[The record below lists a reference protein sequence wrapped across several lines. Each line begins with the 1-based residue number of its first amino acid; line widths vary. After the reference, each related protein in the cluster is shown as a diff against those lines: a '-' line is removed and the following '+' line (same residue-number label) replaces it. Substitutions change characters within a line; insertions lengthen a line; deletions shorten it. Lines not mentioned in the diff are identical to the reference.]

1 MLTVDTVLIVVKG
14 IFTQPQLVKNW
25 TWRPL
30 LPHLAIISSALERD
44 SFGFLT
50 EVTQNLLASARD
62 IRSFSRRNSQELG
75 WTETGIG
82 LIGLIGL
89 NMTEYC
95 WKILLQPS
103 GSGLDCDFSSRPTFG
118 ASWRICST
126 GASKDR
132 KLVSC
137 GFGTVCFGAS
147 MCCSRNCCSW
157 FACDRWSAIANANK
171 IRLGYMIL
179 WGYKSYYKSYDN
191 SYYNSYL
198 FCVSCV
204 SDLHLCH
211 VLLQEHGIPEMRPDV
226 AIQGAQRRL
235 KMSSSPSSPSPKRIR
250 TAVAVTWCISFSKIW
265 MVAQIAFK

>member
-1 MLTVDTVLIVVKG
+1 MAS
-14 IFTQPQLVKNW
+14 
-25 TWRPL
+25 WRPL

-44 SFGFLT
+44 SFGLLT

-103 GSGLDCDFSSRPTFG
+103 GSGLDCEFSSRPTFG

-157 FACDRWSAIANANK
+157 FAYDRWSAIANANK
-171 IRLGYMIL
+171 IRQGYMIL
-179 WGYKSYYKSYDN
+179 WSYKSYYKSYYN
-191 SYYNSYL
+191 TYYTR
-198 FCVSCV
+198 FV
-204 SDLHLCH
+204 LCPK
-211 VLLQEHGIPEMRPDV
+211 LSQRPASVPCIV
-226 AIQGAQRRL
+226 ARTWRSWGPML
-235 KMSSSPSSPSPKRIR
+235 SPKYRELSGVWKCR
-250 TAVAVTWCISFSKIW
+250 LPRLPPKESVPRLLWPGAYLSTKSEWWHK
-265 MVAQIAFK
+265 